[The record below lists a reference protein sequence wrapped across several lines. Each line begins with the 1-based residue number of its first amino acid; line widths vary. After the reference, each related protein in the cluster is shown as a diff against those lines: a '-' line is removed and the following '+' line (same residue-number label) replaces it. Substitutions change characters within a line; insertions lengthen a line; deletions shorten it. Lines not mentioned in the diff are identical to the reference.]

1 MDRGELTWMVA
12 NGDGPRNHPALAG
25 LNFPPLGEA
34 VPSAAIATKTL
45 LFVTEGDRGTPR
57 SPVDVG
63 GTRFKALD
71 KATGAKVWD
80 IDLGAGAN
88 GTPMTYLHAGKQYV
102 VVAIGGPEHPAE
114 LVALALP

>member
-1 MDRGELTWMVA
+1 
-12 NGDGPRNHPALAG
+12 
-25 LNFPPLGEA
+25 
-34 VPSAAIATKTL
+34 

-57 SPVDVG
+57 SPVNVG
-63 GTRFKALD
+63 GTKFKALD
-71 KATGAKVWD
+71 KATGDKLWE

-88 GTPMTYLHAGKQYV
+88 GTPMTFAHDGKQYV